1 MKEALQECQYAS
13 ISMGRLEMS
22 SFLWRTFVGQE
33 SLKVTIGARTLRVR
47 WSLLDTNFDP
57 ALLDL
62 SSHYSDDE
70 RRVGFFNCFSRF
82 EHLGHLY
89 MNCVGC
95 GARGALAVYHVIPLF
110 AVTDTNLTGRGE
122 GVRILP
128 SHYDHIKQ
136 QHQRCLFRS
145 VSLNFVTAIAAG
157 GGGNWNDHFEF
168 EILIGIGGRSPNQP
182 HLYSNQNW
190 SQNKHF
196 VALFSMLGHL
206 PKVSSLWMRRNNSM
220 T

>member
-1 MKEALQECQYAS
+1 MIITRHKLWPSTAW
-13 ISMGRLEMS
+13 
-22 SFLWRTFVGQE
+22 SFLALYVVMTREGWDFSTV
-33 SLKVTIGARTLRVR
+33 
-47 WSLLDTNFDP
+47 FD
-57 ALLDL
+57 AF
-62 SSHYSDDE
+62 
-70 RRVGFFNCFSRF
+70 GIFTWT
-82 EHLGHLY
+82 G
-89 MNCVGC
+89 VGC

-136 QHQRCLFRS
+136 QHQRCLFPS
-145 VSLNFVTAIAAG
+145 LSLNFVTAIAGG

-206 PKVSSLWMRRNNSM
+206 PKVTSL
-220 T
+220 

>member
-1 MKEALQECQYAS
+1 MSIWLNFNGKTGNVLVPLKNFRWPRIFESHHHWRKNVAS
-13 ISMGRLEMS
+13 EMIITRHKLWS
-22 SFLWRTFVGQE
+22 STAWSFLALYVVMTREGWDFSTV
-33 SLKVTIGARTLRVR
+33 
-47 WSLLDTNFDP
+47 FD
-57 ALLDL
+57 AF
-62 SSHYSDDE
+62 
-70 RRVGFFNCFSRF
+70 GIFTWT
-82 EHLGHLY
+82 G
-89 MNCVGC
+89 VGC

-136 QHQRCLFRS
+136 QHQRCLFPS
-145 VSLNFVTAIAAG
+145 LSLNFVTAIAGG

-206 PKVSSLWMRRNNSM
+206 PKVTSL
-220 T
+220 